1 MILMRLERA
10 AFLAARA
17 LAAAGLLL
25 LLAFAAARLADG
37 LMRWLLGTQI
47 TAVRDLDGLV
57 AAVSVACCFPIALLE
72 QSNITIRFVETFW
85 SAKASQGFDALATV
99 LTTIIMTLIAWEFF
113 VYSGQEAASGDT
125 TWMLGIPVAPF
136 WYLITAIFSCAAAV
150 QAVVA
155 LRQIGRFW
163 IRDRHGR

>member
-1 MILMRLERA
+1 MILMRMERA

-25 LLAFAAARLADG
+25 LLAFATARLADG
-37 LMRWLLGTQI
+37 LMRWLAGAPI

-72 QSNITIRFVETFW
+72 RSNITIRFIESFW
-85 SAKASQGFDALATV
+85 SVKASQAFDALAAALIT
-99 LTTIIMTLIAWEFF
+99 LIMVLIAWEFL
-113 VYSGQEAASGDT
+113 VYAGQEASAGDT

-136 WYLITAIFSCAAAV
+136 WYLIDAIFWCAAAV
-150 QAVVA
+150 QTIVA
-155 LRQIGRFW
+155 IRLLDRCLM
-163 IRDRHGR
+163 RDRHGR